1 MVLFVFIFW
10 LIVAI
15 TVHLCELRKEYNSY
29 VEYVETVKETKKFA
43 YLTYKEF
50 LQEYK
55 DRDMFSSYF
64 DGNSFYYID
73 SKSKL
78 SECKTD
84 GSIVFENVYILL
96 NYKDYKKY
104 KRFIFKEVER
114 ATELKVKGK

>member
-29 VEYVETVKETKKFA
+29 VEYVETVKETKKFT

-84 GSIVFENVYILL
+84 GCIVFEDVYILL

-104 KRFIFKEVER
+104 RRFIFKEVER